1 MNKEKIKVLIADDH
15 ALIHEALAFALSRTE
30 DFEVDSVSSLL
41 GVETAIASKSYN
53 VLLLDLVMPGMDGI
67 TSVERIVKMAP
78 NTNVVVF
85 SGEVNVAFLLKATE
99 KGAKGFISKQMGMKS
114 IANAIR
120 LIDGGDVY
128 VPISLVRD
136 ETISSHG
143 GSVAAPGA
151 LTKLEMNILERV
163 SGGKTNKQI
172 AWDLQITEVNVKM
185 YMRTICR
192 KLNAKNRAHAAI
204 KAREVGVL
212 TSD

>member
-85 SGEVNVAFLLKATE
+85 SGEVNGAFLLKATE

-212 TSD
+212 TSG